1 MVWCKGVHSRSGPL
15 HSCRRQRFRFRFVP
29 SDAIF
34 APVYSRLEYNGTR
47 SRLLFFFLMADAFIK
62 KEIVVVLLLLLTNT
76 PGSAYPSTY
85 RSLEEL
91 NLIEP

>member
-1 MVWCKGVHSRSGPL
+1 
-15 HSCRRQRFRFRFVP
+15 
-29 SDAIF
+29 
-34 APVYSRLEYNGTR
+34 
-47 SRLLFFFLMADAFIK
+47 MADAFIK

>member
-1 MVWCKGVHSRSGPL
+1 MVWCKGVNSRSGPL
-15 HSCRRQRFRFRFVP
+15 RSCRRQRFVP

-47 SRLLFFFLMADAFIK
+47 SRLLFFLMADAFIK

-76 PGSAYPSTY
+76 PGSAYPST
-85 RSLEEL
+85 
-91 NLIEP
+91 